1 MWRWVKAHS
10 WLVGLAVVGLI
21 GVMWALFGRGTDK
34 PKLDDL
40 VKRLSLE
47 KQIINEKAKVAKVVA
62 KQDHTAAVVDI
73 KARHKETIEKMDEA
87 DKKKIEEL
95 ENDPEALVDAVLRA
109 TL

>member
-1 MWRWVKAHS
+1 MWRWVKAHA
-10 WLVGLAVVGLI
+10 WLIGIAVVGAFGI
-21 GVMWALFGRGTDK
+21 AWALFGRGTDK

-62 KQDHTAAVVDI
+62 KNDHATAVVEI
-73 KARHKETIEKMDEA
+73 KDRHKETIEKMDEA

-95 ENDPEALVDAVLRA
+95 EDDPEALVDALLRA
-109 TL
+109 SA

>member
-1 MWRWVKAHS
+1 MWRWIKDHA

-21 GVMWALFGRGTDK
+21 GVCWALFGKGTDK

-62 KQDHTAAVVDI
+62 KQDHTTATAEI
-73 KARHKETIEKMDEA
+73 KDRFKDTIEKMDEA

-95 ENDPEALVDAVLRA
+95 EDDPEALVDSLLRA
-109 TL
+109 SA